1 MRPKTP
7 DVADLQKSL
16 YDTDETPEEDLW
28 FLPGPGARAGQ
39 WEFGPDSGVLEPLQ
53 IRSIGAQDW
62 LDAEAGAGRMLA
74 QAAAACARYD
84 ERLSRLPG
92 CEERIALMCAS
103 AALEMQGDWMPAERI
118 ALYVAL
124 REKAGEEAQ
133 ILSQADW
140 AVRRLLGGLDPR
152 DDLNGYLGRHPTD
165 RDGFL
170 DLDLFGE
177 PARGEEFSDLSR
189 AWLMQLQ
196 EVEDAGAPALV
207 RAGAGFHHWRMLH
220 ISAPGCVVEA
230 AVLASALGADG
241 TGAAF
246 VPSILGQRQSLLARG
261 RAADRLDGWLIAV
274 RDGCARALLELER
287 VERWQDRA
295 VAATQDLSGKTPPL
309 VIAELM
315 RHALVS
321 ADMLSAATGAS
332 KAAIRRNMAEFERRG
347 LVREVTGQGRYRFWG
362 IKA

>member
-16 YDTDETPEEDLW
+16 YDPDDTPEEDLW
-28 FLPGPGARAGQ
+28 FLPETPVDRAPTDMPLPIAAR
-39 WEFGPDSGVLEPLQ
+39 SRGV
-53 IRSIGAQDW
+53 GVQDW
-62 LDAEAGAGRMLA
+62 LDAEAGAGRLLA
-74 QAAAACARYD
+74 QAAAAFARYD

-124 REKAGEEAQ
+124 RERAGEEAQ

-165 RDGFL
+165 RDGFV

-177 PARGEEFSDLSR
+177 PARGEEFVELSR
-189 AWLMQLQ
+189 AWLVQL
-196 EVEDAGAPALV
+196 EELEDACAPPLV
-207 RAGAGFHHWRMLH
+207 RAGAAFHHWRMSD
-220 ISAPGCVVEA
+220 ISAPGSVVEA

-241 TGAAF
+241 TAAAF
-246 VPSILGQRQSLLARG
+246 VPAILGQRQNLLARG
-261 RAADRLDGWLIAV
+261 KAADRLDGWLIAV

-287 VERWQDRA
+287 VERWKGRA
-295 VAATQDLSGKTPPL
+295 VAETQDLSGKTPPL
-309 VIAELM
+309 IIEVLT
-315 RHALVS
+315 RNTLVS

-332 KAAIRRNMAEFERRG
+332 KAAIRRNMAEFEKRG

-362 IKA
+362 IKT